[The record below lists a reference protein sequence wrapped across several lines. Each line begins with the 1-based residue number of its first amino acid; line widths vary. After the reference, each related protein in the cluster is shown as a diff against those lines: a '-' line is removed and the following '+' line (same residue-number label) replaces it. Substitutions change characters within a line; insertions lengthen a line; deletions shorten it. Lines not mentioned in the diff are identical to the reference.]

1 MDVFIQCPSQFVGQL
16 EKAGNETPVLW
27 SSRLQDSELQEM
39 VDSGNSLSIAQ
50 PYASLIIEGIK
61 R

>member
-1 MDVFIQCPSQFVGQL
+1 MFTIRSLQFVGQL

-27 SSRLQDSELQEM
+27 SNRLQDSQLQEM
-39 VDSGNSLSIAQ
+39 VDAGNALSIAQ
-50 PYASLIIEGIK
+50 PYASLIVEGIK